1 VKILSH
7 RGEWKIPEERNSTK
21 AFIRSFNNGFGTETD
36 VRDFNGK
43 LSISHDIPTSQV
55 LEFDKFLKLLG
66 NNQLPLA
73 INIKADGLAKSLLTS
88 FKKYQSEHWFVFDMS
103 VPDTISYID
112 YGINFYSR
120 VSEEEKEP
128 VFFSDCSGIWI
139 DTFESIWYD
148 NQLIESFLSHGKK
161 VCLVSPELHHRS
173 PEDLWS
179 ILDKTLIQHENLQ
192 LCTDYPIRALKYFN
206 EARK

>member
-1 VKILSH
+1 MKILSH